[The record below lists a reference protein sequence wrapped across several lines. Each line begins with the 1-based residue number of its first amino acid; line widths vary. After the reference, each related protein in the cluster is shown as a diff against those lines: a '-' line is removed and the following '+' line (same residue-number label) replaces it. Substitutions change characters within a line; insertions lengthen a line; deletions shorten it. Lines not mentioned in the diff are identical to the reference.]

1 MIQIR
6 SIFKRINFSKVLRW
20 LGALVVLSLIFLVC
34 LLSLVWMGAF
44 GSLPDKEELRRIENP
59 IASEIYSADSVLLGR
74 YFVFERSM
82 ITFQKIPRHVVNAV
96 LATEDIRFYKHRGID
111 RKSLGRVLVK
121 SILLQQ
127 SSGGGSTLTQQL
139 AKNIFPRKD
148 YIFFSMV
155 INKFREM
162 IIASRLEDVYTKD
175 DILTLYLNTVPFGD
189 NTYGVEAAAQRFFSV
204 PTQRLTIAQGAVL
217 VGMLKANY
225 AYNPRVFPS
234 RSLKRRNTVIA
245 QMAKYAML
253 KPADA
258 DSLQALPLQ
267 LQYNKISHHTGLAT
281 YFREY
286 IRPEIDTWCKSHY
299 RENEKPFNLYTDGL
313 KIYTTLDSRLQ
324 KYGEQAMAKQM
335 KTLQRKFDQHW
346 SASKPWI
353 KDPQILQDAIANSD
367 RYKQLT
373 KTGLGHEE
381 IIKIL
386 KEVTLKNIF
395 TWEGESEKMISAID
409 SIKHHLNFLQAGIVA
424 VEPQTGAVR
433 AWVGGIDHHYF
444 QYDHVKLSTKRQV
457 GSTFKPIVY
466 AAALEQGAEPCDFI
480 SSEKMTYTNME
491 GWAPQNSNNNYS
503 LKYSMAGALTHSVN
517 TVSVKVLEKAGIE
530 NTIDLAQRMGISSTL
545 PRVPSLA
552 LGAAN
557 VSMLEMAAA
566 YSCFA
571 NDGASVELH
580 YITSITSYD
589 NKLLQSYARPKNK
602 ARVLSSAT
610 AQEMLYM
617 LQRVVNEGTASGLR
631 SQYGLT
637 NAIAGKTG
645 TTQSNADGWFMGITP
660 KLVIGVW
667 VGADDPRIRFR
678 STALGQG
685 AKTALPIAGEFL
697 SYISQE
703 KEFESITRATFP
715 PLSKSIE
722 RKLSCDLT
730 KEDKNLL
737 EKIFGKR
744 ESTTKKKKFGER
756 KKTFLDRL
764 FGK

>member
-1 MIQIR
+1 VIQIR